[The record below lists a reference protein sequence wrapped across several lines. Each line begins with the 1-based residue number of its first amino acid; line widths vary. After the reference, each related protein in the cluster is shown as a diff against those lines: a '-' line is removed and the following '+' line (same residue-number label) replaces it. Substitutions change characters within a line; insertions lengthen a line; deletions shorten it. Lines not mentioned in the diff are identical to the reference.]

1 MDAEKEIGRLQ
12 DELDAK
18 KRNSGSA
25 ETARLQARVASL
37 QQKNAE
43 ASETSRKVKEENKRL
58 EAQIQRLIDGCS
70 DPSSTV
76 ATTVGSE
83 LSKSRSL
90 AAPMEAK
97 AERKLLDL
105 EAQVRKLE
113 QETTR
118 LAEQRDALRAELKNT
133 AKREQDLQV
142 EMQQSKGKAAPTP
155 EATEAVVAAS
165 ASAALADRTEL
176 ARKRSDAF
184 LSKMEL
190 ARRVPLIG
198 RALGRMERRQELGQL
213 SLSWEGWLKVIN
225 DQAEKEE
232 RMGEIRKNFL
242 RIDTRMAM
250 VRSIKGWMHLTAE
263 ARQFAQHVSL
273 LNLHSTI
280 RSLSG
285 QFNTLFATQW
295 LQKWKT
301 KLAESKSRAKGANI
315 LHRALIRRR
324 CTSAF
329 FAWARGGHQMRLWQL
344 KSRSNLS
351 LYLPHAVQHSNY
363 HRMT

>member
-1 MDAEKEIGRLQ
+1 MDAEKEIWRLQ

-142 EMQQSKGKAAPTP
+142 ALAASNLSLREMQQSKGKTAPTQ

-165 ASAALADRTEL
+165 ASAALADRTEST
-176 ARKRSDAF
+176 RKRSDAF

-213 SLSWEGWLKVIN
+213 SLSWEGWLQVIE

-232 RMGEIRKNFL
+232 SMGEIRKNFL

-315 LHRALIRRR
+315 LHRALIRRNAPPHSLPGHGGGTR
-324 CTSAF
+324 CDCGS
-329 FAWARGGHQMRLWQL
+329 
-344 KSRSNLS
+344 SNL
-351 LYLPHAVQHSNY
+351 AA
-363 HRMT
+363 T